1 MSIEAEKSAVA
12 AGEPAAD
19 VKAGGPR
26 SRLDPEEE
34 ATTVWGKADL
44 FEGSEEA
51 EEEEEPLFRESFA
64 APEVAAPEVV
74 TGPVRLLDDVP
85 GDAEAPLP
93 SADEAN
99 SAEPT
104 EDDAPAVAEDDGLS
118 TVEMTAEQVAALAA
132 ASLGADSAAVAGQV
146 QGRAGEGPTE
156 EAGPLVQLSGAEAE
170 AARELAEREAAQ
182 HDPDPTRVVK
192 ANMTRLSCECRMCG
206 RKVGTP
212 RTRRFRGSLRS
223 EVGFRCDIC
232 SNVFCATHV
241 VRISGLF
248 ESLLKQGRF
257 RCQLCQL
264 EASKP

>member
-1 MSIEAEKSAVA
+1 MSIEAEKSAAA
-12 AGEPAAD
+12 AGEPAAG
-19 VKAGGPR
+19 VKAAEPR
-26 SRLDPEEE
+26 LRVDPEEE

-64 APEVAAPEVV
+64 PPEVV

-93 SADEAN
+93 SADDAAA
-99 SAEPT
+99 SAPAVAEGD
-104 EDDAPAVAEDDGLS
+104 EPAVAEDDGLS
-118 TVEMTAEQVAALAA
+118 TVQMTAEQVAALAA

-146 QGRAGEGPTE
+146 QGRGGDGPTE
-156 EAGPLVQLSGAEAE
+156 DAGPLVQLSGAEAE

-192 ANMTRLSCECRMCG
+192 ATMTRLSCECRMCG

-232 SNVFCATHV
+232 SNVFCAAHV

-248 ESLLKQGRF
+248 ESLLKEGRF